1 MFRDLFSF
9 AVGAIVALASVMPY
23 EKCMKSFQN
32 NVDSAYAF
40 IARMDRLAKIEVH
53 TGLDVDWIEATRDW
67 TGLQKEC
74 AKTAAETCQ
83 KLGDAGL
90 VEVNNKRIDKNNYKP
105 LAKVAKQFE
114 RNPDLALS
122 PYDILNKTYLDHEH
136 RINKQALGNVMEAR
150 NADRTTKEL
159 AEALSKHFPGETVPT
174 GNGVME
180 FRSIPGSVN
189 YTPPQPV
196 VVPEVPRPIRTV
208 PEQVASEFEQRADLV
223 ATPDVVER
231 ERVSDE
237 LDANERKST
246 QNEYP
251 SEAVARTSEE

>member
-1 MFRDLFSF
+1 MFRDFFSF
-9 AVGAIVALASVMPY
+9 TVGAIVALMSVMPY
-23 EKCMKSFQN
+23 EKCMKSFKN

-53 TGLDVDWIEATRDW
+53 TGLDVDWIEATRTW
-67 TGLQKEC
+67 TDLQKEC
-74 AKTAAETCQ
+74 AKTAAETCH
-83 KLGDAGL
+83 KLGEAG
-90 VEVNNKRIDKNNYKP
+90 VKVNNKRVDQNNYKP

-114 RNPDLALS
+114 RNPELALS
-122 PYDILNKTYLDHEH
+122 PYDLLNKTYLDNREQ
-136 RINKQALGNVMEAR
+136 INKQALSNVMEAR

-159 AEALSKHFPGETVPT
+159 AEALSKHFPGEPVPT

-189 YTPPQPV
+189 YTPPQPI

-223 ATPDVVER
+223 ATPDVVVR
-231 ERVSDE
+231 ERVSGE

-251 SEAVARTSEE
+251 AEAVARTSEE